1 MDEKEISQRV
11 DSLGIETSAFRILCF
26 LTFSEKQ
33 IKPSEISQRLNMK
46 PGTVRARLSELK
58 EAKLLSM
65 DGDGYV
71 SNLNAYDIIVRVY
84 NQTKKDLTEAMK
96 LK

>member
-1 MDEKEISQRV
+1 MDEKEISERL
-11 DSLGIETSAFRILCF
+11 DSLGLETSAFKILCY

-33 IKPSEISQRLNMK
+33 IKPAEISQRLNMK

-65 DGDGYV
+65 DGEGYV
-71 SNLNAYDIIVRVY
+71 SNLSAYDIIVRVY
-84 NQTKKDLTEAMK
+84 NQTRKDLTEATK
-96 LK
+96 VK